1 MTENPVIEAVRMLD
15 LHLAVV
21 AVRRKPDG
29 GLESPRPVIYGTAFP
44 IAPGLFVTAGHV
56 ADDARADGMIGLAHI
71 GPEGGVRVSSVPD
84 CEVFSGIDLAVMSC
98 PDLSGLPAMPLD
110 FDHQLTLLDPAYA
123 IGYPWSLDPEW
134 VTVVP
139 RGFRGHVVT
148 RRETYQ
154 LPAQPPGYELSFLT
168 PKGMSGAPLVSH
180 VRGHQCCYGYIVQQ
194 TTVGDAVFGVA
205 IDISAL
211 LGVAVNVMDIG
222 PLASLFG
229 RDPVSLPPR
238 TDIKLPGGRR
248 EPTVD
253 DQGWPDDPPA
263 RLESKA

>member
-1 MTENPVIEAVRMLD
+1 MLD

-84 CEVFSGIDLAVMSC
+84 YEVFSGIDLAVMSC

-110 FDHQLTLLDPAYA
+110 FNHQLTLLDPAYA

-168 PKGMSGAPLVSH
+168 PKGMSGAPLVRKP
-180 VRGHQCCYGYIVQQ
+180 V
-194 TTVGDAVFGVA
+194 
-205 IDISAL
+205 L
-211 LGVAVNVMDIG
+211 LRLHRAADN
-222 PLASLFG
+222 
-229 RDPVSLPPR
+229 
-238 TDIKLPGGRR
+238 GRR
-248 EPTVD
+248 CGLRRRD
-253 DQGWPDDPPA
+253 RYLCAA
-263 RLESKA
+263 RRCSERHGHRPSCESLRPRSDAAPSAH

>member
-1 MTENPVIEAVRMLD
+1 VLD
-15 LHLAVV
+15 LHLGVV
-21 AVRRKPDG
+21 AVKRKPDG
-29 GLESPRPVIYGTAFP
+29 GLESPKPVIYGTAFP
-44 IAPGLFVTAGHV
+44 VAPGVFITAGHV
-56 ADDARADGMIGLAHI
+56 ADDARADGMIGLVHI
-71 GPEGGVRVSSVPD
+71 GPEGGLRVSSVPD

-98 PDLSGLPAMPLD
+98 PDLSGLMPLPLD
-110 FDHQLTLLDPAYA
+110 FDRQLTLLAPAYA

-154 LPAQPPGYELSFLT
+154 LPAQPPGYELSFLA
-168 PKGMSGAPLVSH
+168 PKGMSGAPLVSPIH
-180 VRGHQCCYGYIVQQ
+180 GDHRCYGYIVQQ

-205 IDISAL
+205 VDISAL
-211 LGVAVNVMDIG
+211 LGVASNVMDIG

-229 RDPVSLPPR
+229 RGPVPLPPR
-238 TDIKLPGGRR
+238 TDVKLPGGRR
-248 EPTVD
+248 EPIVD

-263 RLESKA
+263 GPEPQE